1 MEPRRFVMDPG
12 PSDPSVL
19 TRQDKHISKKI
30 WEEGLYTLLHCR
42 RREAVRERSGRLH
55 PRFIPYLQ
63 RAGFYGIAKL
73 GFIKMDWALITA
85 LVERWRQET
94 HTFHLPHGEMT
105 ITLQDVEV
113 MLGLPVDGEVL
124 PYTRAY
130 ILELLGGSYFAD
142 KSGEKVHL
150 MFLPMLEDFDAAG
163 RYSWGSAVLAWLYRE
178 LCRAT
183 DPDSCDIAGALILV
197 QLWAWSRFPHIS
209 PAIKSIQPIVN
220 AVDDANANAD
230 ADVEVAQCEGHKDV
244 STHVLEQYRSD
255 FSRQRPDQVIW
266 ELYTDDVL
274 NSLPEYCRIG
284 QEVHENWRQRWR
296 HYISIWDHRR
306 EHVVTRD
313 KMVGLMAY
321 HDPYMDWYR
330 RITRRFISR
339 RSGCYEMMTLCNM
352 RICEM
357 FHPEQELDPAKF
369 MELAAKAYQL
379 AFNALEASNELHRLD
394 SVERVNTDSD
404 TSTHTTVPPTAP
416 QRRRPRAQ
424 RLSRPSD
431 PSSSMSVPS
440 HPTPALPHPS
450 GPSSVHPVRGPW
462 FGILKWVI
470 MVGVGVGAFAEEFML
485 LGRCLMDLIPSGN
498 TFNEVDNKLVVDEI
512 ASMKLQ
518 YLDQSQSLNIHMDQ
532 PNFGKLTS
540 LHFHA
545 WSKEKPKVMDDDDD
559 DDDVSTKMAFAI
571 GSRSQAAKTY
581 LERRFENFVDVL
593 RKDLIKDAL
602 IATRE
607 SLQGEK
613 LRSSICTIAVVG
625 VGEPFHILDQEI
637 VQQLIDTCE
646 LMGEDPPLAPK
657 NSALLYGLHI
667 TTILNHAGVNLSGE
681 KETRKAIGTN
691 VYGETTMKQMKF
703 ELKDGTWVKKN
714 AHVVEEMDEEAQMD
728 EADAQGNEEAMQED
742 QEPPTAPS
750 NSSRVNED
758 NFQLMFGRLDS
769 LATGMGNLTTSL
781 DNFSSMVTQRFS
793 TYDENF
799 ASLAQSMEEINERLR
814 NHGI

>member
-19 TRQDKHISKKI
+19 TRQDKHISNKI

-55 PRFIPYLQ
+55 ARFIPYLQ

-105 ITLQDVEV
+105 ITLQDVEL
-113 MLGLPVDGEVL
+113 LGVSPPPNKLDGSRLNMKWLQDTFGVL
-124 PYTRAY
+124 PDDANEVTVQQYTRAY

-183 DPDSCDIAGALILV
+183 DPDSCDIAV
-197 QLWAWSRFPHIS
+197 P
-209 PAIKSIQPIVN
+209 
-220 AVDDANANAD
+220 AD
-230 ADVEVAQCEGHKDV
+230 AAQPLPGGPYGTRWRNAKDIKDV

-266 ELYTDDVL
+266 EPYTDDVL
-274 NSLPEYCRIG
+274 SSLPEYCRIG
-284 QEVHENWRQRWR
+284 QEQDIPQPANTDVKLHDCDLRGKVHENWRQRWR

-369 MELAAKAYQL
+369 MELAAEAYQL

-394 SVERVNTDSD
+394 SVQRVNTDSD
-404 TSTHTTVPPTAP
+404 TNTHTTVPPTAP
-416 QRRRPRAQ
+416 RRRRPRAQ
-424 RLSRPSD
+424 RPPHPLTQSVVLTSVTQSGGPASATQLSGPA
-431 PSSSMSVPS
+431 
-440 HPTPALPHPS
+440 PALPQPS
-450 GPSSVHPVRGPW
+450 GPSSATQLEDLVRDIEVGDHGRGRGRGTKRPQPDMPVV
-462 FGILKWVI
+462 LK
-470 MVGVGVGAFAEEFML
+470 
-485 LGRCLMDLIPSGN
+485 RNPPR
-498 TFNEVDNKLVVDEI
+498 NKR
-512 ASMKLQ
+512 
-518 YLDQSQSLNIHMDQ
+518 
-532 PNFGKLTS
+532 
-540 LHFHA
+540 
-545 WSKEKPKVMDDDDD
+545 KP
-559 DDDVSTKMAFAI
+559 
-571 GSRSQAAKTY
+571 
-581 LERRFENFVDVL
+581 
-593 RKDLIKDAL
+593 
-602 IATRE
+602 
-607 SLQGEK
+607 
-613 LRSSICTIAVVG
+613 C
-625 VGEPFHILDQEI
+625 
-637 VQQLIDTCE
+637 C
-646 LMGEDPPLAPK
+646 
-657 NSALLYGLHI
+657 
-667 TTILNHAGVNLSGE
+667 
-681 KETRKAIGTN
+681 GT
-691 VYGETTMKQMKF
+691 E
-703 ELKDGTWVKKN
+703 
-714 AHVVEEMDEEAQMD
+714 
-728 EADAQGNEEAMQED
+728 
-742 QEPPTAPS
+742 
-750 NSSRVNED
+750 
-758 NFQLMFGRLDS
+758 
-769 LATGMGNLTTSL
+769 
-781 DNFSSMVTQRFS
+781 
-793 TYDENF
+793 
-799 ASLAQSMEEINERLR
+799 
-814 NHGI
+814 

>member
-19 TRQDKHISKKI
+19 TRQDKHISNKI

-55 PRFIPYLQ
+55 ARFIPYLQ

-124 PYTRAY
+124 VGSTELNWSGLCLQLLGVSPPPNKLDGSRLNMKWLQDTFAVLPDDANEVTVQQYTRAY

-220 AVDDANANAD
+220 AVDDANANANADVEVPAD
-230 ADVEVAQCEGHKDV
+230 ADVEVPADAAQPLPGGPYGTRWRNAKDIKDV

-255 FSRQRPDQVIW
+255 FSRQRPDQIVEW
-266 ELYTDDVL
+266 H
-274 NSLPEYCRIG
+274 LPNRALRQFGMQQDIPQPANTEVKLHDCDLRG
-284 QEVHENWRQRWR
+284 KVHENWRHRWR

-313 KMVGLMAY
+313 KMVGLMSY

-369 MELAAKAYQL
+369 MELAAEAYQL

-394 SVERVNTDSD
+394 SVQRVNTDSD
-404 TSTHTTVPPTAP
+404 TNSHTTVPPTATR
-416 QRRRPRAQ
+416 RRRPRAQ
-424 RLSRPSD
+424 RPPHPRAQRPSRPSD
-431 PSSSMSVPS
+431 PSSSMSVPPIQLRDATTVTETTPMS
-440 HPTPALPHPS
+440 VAQTTTPISVAQTTTPISAAQTTTPISSPNTTTPISVAHTTTPISVAHSTTPISAAHHEHTISFLTQTFSPLASFADVTPSSPTQSVGPFSPTQS
-450 GPSSVHPVRGPW
+450 GGPSSVPQ
-462 FGILKWVI
+462 
-470 MVGVGVGAFAEEFML
+470 
-485 LGRCLMDLIPSGN
+485 S
-498 TFNEVDNKLVVDEI
+498 VV
-512 ASMKLQ
+512 
-518 YLDQSQSLNIHMDQ
+518 
-532 PNFGKLTS
+532 
-540 LHFHA
+540 
-545 WSKEKPKVMDDDDD
+545 
-559 DDDVSTKMAFAI
+559 
-571 GSRSQAAKTY
+571 
-581 LERRFENFVDVL
+581 
-593 RKDLIKDAL
+593 
-602 IATRE
+602 
-607 SLQGEK
+607 
-613 LRSSICTIAVVG
+613 
-625 VGEPFHILDQEI
+625 
-637 VQQLIDTCE
+637 
-646 LMGEDPPLAPK
+646 
-657 NSALLYGLHI
+657 
-667 TTILNHAGVNLSGE
+667 
-681 KETRKAIGTN
+681 
-691 VYGETTMKQMKF
+691 
-703 ELKDGTWVKKN
+703 
-714 AHVVEEMDEEAQMD
+714 
-728 EADAQGNEEAMQED
+728 
-742 QEPPTAPS
+742 PT
-750 NSSRVNED
+750 
-758 NFQLMFGRLDS
+758 L
-769 LATGMGNLTTSL
+769 
-781 DNFSSMVTQRFS
+781 VTQS
-793 TYDENF
+793 EDLVQDIEVGD
-799 ASLAQSMEEINERLR
+799 
-814 NHGI
+814 HGRGKG

>member
-1 MEPRRFVMDPG
+1 M
-12 PSDPSVL
+12 L
-19 TRQDKHISKKI
+19 
-30 WEEGLYTLLHCR
+30 
-42 RREAVRERSGRLH
+42 
-55 PRFIPYLQ
+55 RFIPYLQ

-124 PYTRAY
+124 VGSTELNWSELCLQLLGVSPPPNKLDGSRLNMKWLQDTFGVLPDDANEVTVQQYTRAY

-220 AVDDANANAD
+220 AVDDANANANADAD
-230 ADVEVAQCEGHKDV
+230 ADVEVPADTAQPLPRGWRNAKDIKDV

-266 ELYTDDVL
+266 EPYTDDVL
-274 NSLPEYCRIG
+274 SSLPEYCRIG
-284 QEVHENWRQRWR
+284 QEVWRSVTPLICFQIVEWHLPNRALRQFGMQQDIPQPANTDVKLHDCDLRGKVHENWRQRWR

-369 MELAAKAYQL
+369 MELAAEAYQL

-404 TSTHTTVPPTAP
+404 TNTHTTVPPTAP
-416 QRRRPRAQ
+416 RRRRPCAQ
-424 RLSRPSD
+424 RPPHPRVQRPSRPSD
-431 PSSSMSVPS
+431 PSSSMSVPPIQLRDATTFTETTPMSSAHTTTPISVAQTTTPISAAQTTTHHLIYQHYYLHLSCPYYHPHLSCPHYYS
-440 HPTPALPHPS
+440 HLSCPTMS
-450 GPSSVHPVRGPW
+450 IRHPVRW
-462 FGILKWVI
+462 
-470 MVGVGVGAFAEEFML
+470 
-485 LGRCLMDLIPSGN
+485 
-498 TFNEVDNKLVVDEI
+498 
-512 ASMKLQ
+512 
-518 YLDQSQSLNIHMDQ
+518 
-532 PNFGKLTS
+532 
-540 LHFHA
+540 
-545 WSKEKPKVMDDDDD
+545 
-559 DDDVSTKMAFAI
+559 
-571 GSRSQAAKTY
+571 
-581 LERRFENFVDVL
+581 
-593 RKDLIKDAL
+593 
-602 IATRE
+602 
-607 SLQGEK
+607 
-613 LRSSICTIAVVG
+613 SSISHPIKWSSIQPFLSQVVPSSATQLEDLVRDIE
-625 VGEPFHILDQEI
+625 VGDHGRGRGRGRGTKRPQPDMPVVLKRN
-637 VQQLIDTCE
+637 
-646 LMGEDPPLAPK
+646 PPRNK
-657 NSALLYGLHI
+657 
-667 TTILNHAGVNLSGE
+667 
-681 KETRKAIGTN
+681 RKPCCGT
-691 VYGETTMKQMKF
+691 E
-703 ELKDGTWVKKN
+703 
-714 AHVVEEMDEEAQMD
+714 
-728 EADAQGNEEAMQED
+728 
-742 QEPPTAPS
+742 
-750 NSSRVNED
+750 
-758 NFQLMFGRLDS
+758 
-769 LATGMGNLTTSL
+769 
-781 DNFSSMVTQRFS
+781 
-793 TYDENF
+793 
-799 ASLAQSMEEINERLR
+799 
-814 NHGI
+814 

>member
-19 TRQDKHISKKI
+19 TRQDKHISNKI

-55 PRFIPYLQ
+55 ARFIPYLQ

-113 MLGLPVDGEVL
+113 ILGLPVDGEVL
-124 PYTRAY
+124 DTFGVLPDDANEVTVQQYTRAY

-163 RYSWGSAVLAWLYRE
+163 RYSWGSAVLGWLYRE

-220 AVDDANANAD
+220 AVDDANANAN
-230 ADVEVAQCEGHKDV
+230 ADVEVPADTAQPLPGGPYGTRWRNAKDIKDV

-266 ELYTDDVL
+266 EPYTDDVL
-274 NSLPEYCRIG
+274 SSLPEYCRIG
-284 QEVHENWRQRWR
+284 QEVWRSVTPLICFQIVEWHLPNRALCQFGMQQDIPQPANTDVKLHDCDLRGKVHENWRERWR

-339 RSGCYEMMTLCNM
+339 RSGCYEMMSWIRT
-352 RICEM
+352 
-357 FHPEQELDPAKF
+357 KF
-369 MELAAKAYQL
+369 MELAAEAYQL

-404 TSTHTTVPPTAP
+404 TNTHTTVPPTAP
-416 QRRRPRAQ
+416 RRRRPRAQ
-424 RLSRPSD
+424 RPPHPRAQRPSRPSD
-431 PSSSMSVPS
+431 PSSSMSVPPIQLRDATTVTETTPMS
-440 HPTPALPHPS
+440 SAHTTTPISVAQTTTPISAAQTTTPISSTNTTTPISVAHTTTPISVAHTTTPISAAHHEHTVSFLTQTFSPLASFADVTPSSPTQSVGPS
-450 GPSSVHPVRGPW
+450 SPRQSVGPSSVTQSVVPTSVTQSGGPASATQ
-462 FGILKWVI
+462 
-470 MVGVGVGAFAEEFML
+470 VGVGV
-485 LGRCLMDLIPSGN
+485 
-498 TFNEVDNKLVVDEI
+498 EVQNGHNQMPVVLKRNPPRNKRKPCCGTEDNFTR
-512 ASMKLQ
+512 M
-518 YLDQSQSLNIHMDQ
+518 
-532 PNFGKLTS
+532 
-540 LHFHA
+540 
-545 WSKEKPKVMDDDDD
+545 EKPKVVDDD
-559 DDDVSTKMAFAI
+559 DDDVSTKMAQMVCSLTNREECIAC
-571 GSRSQAAKTY
+571 GS
-581 LERRFENFVDVL
+581 
-593 RKDLIKDAL
+593 
-602 IATRE
+602 
-607 SLQGEK
+607 
-613 LRSSICTIAVVG
+613 
-625 VGEPFHILDQEI
+625 
-637 VQQLIDTCE
+637 
-646 LMGEDPPLAPK
+646 
-657 NSALLYGLHI
+657 
-667 TTILNHAGVNLSGE
+667 
-681 KETRKAIGTN
+681 
-691 VYGETTMKQMKF
+691 
-703 ELKDGTWVKKN
+703 
-714 AHVVEEMDEEAQMD
+714 
-728 EADAQGNEEAMQED
+728 
-742 QEPPTAPS
+742 
-750 NSSRVNED
+750 
-758 NFQLMFGRLDS
+758 
-769 LATGMGNLTTSL
+769 
-781 DNFSSMVTQRFS
+781 
-793 TYDENF
+793 
-799 ASLAQSMEEINERLR
+799 
-814 NHGI
+814 

>member
-19 TRQDKHISKKI
+19 TRQDKHISNKI

-55 PRFIPYLQ
+55 ARFIPYLQ

-124 PYTRAY
+124 VGSTELNWSGLCLQLLGVSPPPNKLDGSRLNMKWLQDTFAVLPDDANEVTVQQYTRAY

-220 AVDDANANAD
+220 AVDDANANANVDAD
-230 ADVEVAQCEGHKDV
+230 ADVEVPADDADADVEVPADAAQPLPGGPYGTRWRNAKDIKDV
-244 STHVLEQYRSD
+244 STHV
-255 FSRQRPDQVIW
+255 IW
-266 ELYTDDVL
+266 EPYTDDVL
-274 NSLPEYCRIG
+274 SSLPEYCRIG
-284 QEVHENWRQRWR
+284 QEVWRSVTPLICFQIVEWHLPNRALRQFGMQQDIPQPANTDVKLHDCDLRGKVHENWRQRWR

-313 KMVGLMAY
+313 KMVGLMSY

-369 MELAAKAYQL
+369 MELAAEAYQL

-394 SVERVNTDSD
+394 SVQRVNTDSD
-404 TSTHTTVPPTAP
+404 TNTHTTVPPTATR
-416 QRRRPRAQ
+416 RRRPRAQ
-424 RLSRPSD
+424 RPPHPRPQRLSPPSD
-431 PSSSMSVPS
+431 PSSSMSVPPIQLRDATTVTETTPICYPIVTDTVS
-440 HPTPALPHPS
+440 WSVGPFSPTQS
-450 GPSSVHPVRGPW
+450 VGPSSVPQ
-462 FGILKWVI
+462 
-470 MVGVGVGAFAEEFML
+470 
-485 LGRCLMDLIPSGN
+485 S
-498 TFNEVDNKLVVDEI
+498 VV
-512 ASMKLQ
+512 
-518 YLDQSQSLNIHMDQ
+518 
-532 PNFGKLTS
+532 
-540 LHFHA
+540 
-545 WSKEKPKVMDDDDD
+545 
-559 DDDVSTKMAFAI
+559 
-571 GSRSQAAKTY
+571 
-581 LERRFENFVDVL
+581 
-593 RKDLIKDAL
+593 
-602 IATRE
+602 
-607 SLQGEK
+607 
-613 LRSSICTIAVVG
+613 
-625 VGEPFHILDQEI
+625 
-637 VQQLIDTCE
+637 
-646 LMGEDPPLAPK
+646 
-657 NSALLYGLHI
+657 
-667 TTILNHAGVNLSGE
+667 
-681 KETRKAIGTN
+681 
-691 VYGETTMKQMKF
+691 
-703 ELKDGTWVKKN
+703 
-714 AHVVEEMDEEAQMD
+714 
-728 EADAQGNEEAMQED
+728 
-742 QEPPTAPS
+742 PT
-750 NSSRVNED
+750 
-758 NFQLMFGRLDS
+758 L
-769 LATGMGNLTTSL
+769 
-781 DNFSSMVTQRFS
+781 VTQSEDLVQDIEVGDHGRGRGRGRGRG
-793 TYDENF
+793 TKRPEPDMPVV
-799 ASLAQSMEEINERLR
+799 LKR
-814 NHGI
+814 NPPRNKRKPCCGTE

>member
-19 TRQDKHISKKI
+19 TRQDKHISNKI

-55 PRFIPYLQ
+55 ARFIPYLQ

-124 PYTRAY
+124 VGSTELNWSELCLQLLGVSPPPNKLDGSRLNMKWLQDTFGVLPDDANEVTVQQYTRAY

-163 RYSWGSAVLAWLYRE
+163 R
-178 LCRAT
+178 
-183 DPDSCDIAGALILV
+183 
-197 QLWAWSRFPHIS
+197 FPHIS

-220 AVDDANANAD
+220 AVDDANANANADAD
-230 ADVEVAQCEGHKDV
+230 ADVEVPADAAQPLPGGPYGTRWRNAKDIKDV

-266 ELYTDDVL
+266 EPYTDDVL
-274 NSLPEYCRIG
+274 SSLPEYCRIG
-284 QEVHENWRQRWR
+284 QEVWRSVTPLICFQIVEWHLPNRALRQFGMQQDIPQPANTDVKLHDCDLRGKVHENWRERWR

-369 MELAAKAYQL
+369 MELAAEAYQL

-404 TSTHTTVPPTAP
+404 TNTHTTVPPTAP
-416 QRRRPRAQ
+416 RRRRPRAQ
-424 RLSRPSD
+424 RPPHPRAQRPSRPSD
-431 PSSSMSVPS
+431 PSSSMSVPPIQLRDATTVTETTPMS
-440 HPTPALPHPS
+440 SAHTTTPISVAQTTTPISAAHTTTPISSTNTTTPISVAHTTTPISVAHTTTPISAAHHEHTVSFLTQTFSPLASFADVTPSSPTQSVGPS
-450 GPSSVHPVRGPW
+450 SPTQSVGPSSVTQSVVPTSVTQSGGP
-462 FGILKWVI
+462 
-470 MVGVGVGAFAEEFML
+470 
-485 LGRCLMDLIPSGN
+485 
-498 TFNEVDNKLVVDEI
+498 
-512 ASMKLQ
+512 AS
-518 YLDQSQSLNIHMDQ
+518 
-532 PNFGKLTS
+532 
-540 LHFHA
+540 
-545 WSKEKPKVMDDDDD
+545 
-559 DDDVSTKMAFAI
+559 
-571 GSRSQAAKTY
+571 
-581 LERRFENFVDVL
+581 
-593 RKDLIKDAL
+593 
-602 IATRE
+602 AT
-607 SLQGEK
+607 Q
-613 LRSSICTIAVVG
+613 
-625 VGEPFHILDQEI
+625 
-637 VQQLIDTCE
+637 
-646 LMGEDPPLAPK
+646 
-657 NSALLYGLHI
+657 
-667 TTILNHAGVNLSGE
+667 LSGPAALPSPSSATQLE
-681 KETRKAIGTN
+681 DLVRDIEVGDHGRGRGRGRGTKRPQPDMPVVLKRNPPRNKRKPCCGT
-691 VYGETTMKQMKF
+691 E
-703 ELKDGTWVKKN
+703 
-714 AHVVEEMDEEAQMD
+714 
-728 EADAQGNEEAMQED
+728 
-742 QEPPTAPS
+742 
-750 NSSRVNED
+750 
-758 NFQLMFGRLDS
+758 
-769 LATGMGNLTTSL
+769 
-781 DNFSSMVTQRFS
+781 
-793 TYDENF
+793 
-799 ASLAQSMEEINERLR
+799 
-814 NHGI
+814 

>member
-19 TRQDKHISKKI
+19 TRQDKHISNKI

-55 PRFIPYLQ
+55 ARFIPYLQ

-124 PYTRAY
+124 VGSTELNWSGLCLQLLGVSPPPNKLDGSRLNMKWLQDTFAVLPDDANEVTVQQYTRAY

-183 DPDSCDIAGALILV
+183 DPNSCDIAGALILV

-220 AVDDANANAD
+220 AVDDANANANVDAD
-230 ADVEVAQCEGHKDV
+230 ADVEVPADDADADVEVPADAAQPLPGGPYGTRWRNAKDIKDV

-255 FSRQRPDQVIW
+255 FSRQRPDQ
-266 ELYTDDVL
+266 EPYTDDVL
-274 NSLPEYCRIG
+274 SSLPEYCRIG
-284 QEVHENWRQRWR
+284 QEVWRSVTPLICFQIVEWHLPNRALRQFGMQQDIPQPANTDVKLHDCDLRGKVHENWRHRWR

-313 KMVGLMAY
+313 KMVGLMSY

-369 MELAAKAYQL
+369 MELAAEAYQL

-394 SVERVNTDSD
+394 SVQRVNTDSD
-404 TSTHTTVPPTAP
+404 TNSQTTVPPTATR
-416 QRRRPRAQ
+416 RRRPRAQ
-424 RLSRPSD
+424 RPPHPRAQCPSRPSD
-431 PSSSMSVPS
+431 PSSSMSVPPIQLRDATTVTETTPIS
-440 HPTPALPHPS
+440 VAQTTTPISVAQTTTPISAAQTTTPISSTNTTTPISVAQTTTPIAVAHSTTPISAAHHEHTISFLAQTFSPLASFSDVTPSSPTQPVGPFSPTQS
-450 GPSSVHPVRGPW
+450 VGPSSVPQ
-462 FGILKWVI
+462 
-470 MVGVGVGAFAEEFML
+470 
-485 LGRCLMDLIPSGN
+485 S
-498 TFNEVDNKLVVDEI
+498 VV
-512 ASMKLQ
+512 
-518 YLDQSQSLNIHMDQ
+518 
-532 PNFGKLTS
+532 
-540 LHFHA
+540 
-545 WSKEKPKVMDDDDD
+545 
-559 DDDVSTKMAFAI
+559 
-571 GSRSQAAKTY
+571 
-581 LERRFENFVDVL
+581 
-593 RKDLIKDAL
+593 
-602 IATRE
+602 
-607 SLQGEK
+607 
-613 LRSSICTIAVVG
+613 
-625 VGEPFHILDQEI
+625 
-637 VQQLIDTCE
+637 
-646 LMGEDPPLAPK
+646 
-657 NSALLYGLHI
+657 
-667 TTILNHAGVNLSGE
+667 
-681 KETRKAIGTN
+681 
-691 VYGETTMKQMKF
+691 
-703 ELKDGTWVKKN
+703 
-714 AHVVEEMDEEAQMD
+714 
-728 EADAQGNEEAMQED
+728 
-742 QEPPTAPS
+742 PT
-750 NSSRVNED
+750 
-758 NFQLMFGRLDS
+758 L
-769 LATGMGNLTTSL
+769 
-781 DNFSSMVTQRFS
+781 VTQSEDLVQDIEVGDHGRGRGRGRGRG
-793 TYDENF
+793 TK
-799 ASLAQSMEEINERLR
+799 RLEPDMPVVLKR
-814 NHGI
+814 NPPRNKRKPCCGTE